1 MLKSGCMRDVTFT
14 APEALRHYADT
25 RTDYARFIGH
35 HFALAKR
42 YWGSDKK
49 YHAEKILAATPWR
62 IRLLE
67 FLVSHLDS
75 LSIDAESENVLR
87 NDLTELKTY
96 DAAARAFLVNPWGP
110 R

>member
-1 MLKSGCMRDVTFT
+1 MLKSKRMRDVTFT
-14 APEALRHYADT
+14 VSEALRHYADT

-42 YWGSDKK
+42 YWGTDKK
-49 YHAEKILAATPWR
+49 HHAGKVLTATPWR

-75 LSIDAESENVLR
+75 LPTDAESKNALR
-87 NDLTELKTY
+87 NDLAELKTY